1 MNEHPGL
8 AAVRAA
14 TYRKSSRSSGAQ
26 VCVAIG
32 FAAGWVGVRDT
43 KEDHHILVLPAAP
56 FTAFLASLQIVD
68 R

>member
-8 AAVRAA
+8 AAVRTA

-26 VCVAIG
+26 ECVAVG

-43 KEDHHILVLPAAP
+43 KEDHHILVLPAAR
-56 FTAFLASLQIVD
+56 FTEFLASLQVSH